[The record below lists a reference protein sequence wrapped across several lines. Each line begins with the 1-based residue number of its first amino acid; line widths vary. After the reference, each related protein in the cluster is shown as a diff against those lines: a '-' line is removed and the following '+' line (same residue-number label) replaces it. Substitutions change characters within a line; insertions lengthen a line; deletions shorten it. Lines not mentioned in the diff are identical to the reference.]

1 MRGKH
6 MTIKKGILI
15 PIVCILIGSILCFTQ
30 KPMPQDDHK
39 VKIGF
44 LVDSLVIERWQKDRD
59 IFISKAKSL
68 GAEVILKNANEDA
81 DVQNEQVKELV
92 AQGVDIIVVIPYDR
106 TAIGPALKLAKRNNI
121 KIISYDRLVE
131 KGNVDLYISFDNVL
145 VGQMM
150 GRQLLE
156 KVPSGNYVI
165 INGSPKDHNSFM
177 FNEGYM
183 SVLKPAI
190 ESGQIH
196 VVEEVWAEDWREIY
210 AYDTVNDLVD
220 AGIEIDGIIGANDD
234 LAEGAIRALLERQLA
249 GSVYVTGHDANLS
262 ACQRIVEGT
271 QYVTVYKPIK
281 NLAQRAAEIAV
292 EMVTTKGDEIYSEDT
307 IYDGE
312 REVPYIKL
320 EPKLVTKDNMVN
332 VVIKDGFHMLED
344 VYRNIPKEEWPEE

>member
-1 MRGKH
+1 

-15 PIVCILIGSILCFTQ
+15 LLVCTFIGGILCFTQ
-30 KPMPQDDHK
+30 KPILQDDDQ

-81 DVQNEQVKELV
+81 EIQIEQVKELIE
-92 AQGVDIIVVIPYDR
+92 QGVDAIVIIPYDR
-106 TAIGPALKLAKRNNI
+106 TSIGPALKLARRNNI
-121 KIISYDRLVE
+121 KVISYDRLVE
-131 KGNVDLYISFDNVL
+131 KGSVDLYISFDNVL

-150 GRQLLE
+150 GRQIFE

-165 INGSPKDHNSFM
+165 INGSPKDHNAFM

-183 SVLKPAI
+183 SVLKPAMD
-190 ESGQIH
+190 SNQIH
-196 VVEEVWAEDWREIY
+196 VVKEVWAEDWREIY
-210 AYDTVNDLVD
+210 AYDAVSALLDSGV
-220 AGIEIDGIIGANDD
+220 EINGIIGANDD

-249 GSVYVTGHDANLS
+249 GMVYVAGHDANLS

-292 EMVTTKGDEIYSEDT
+292 EMVTANGEKIYSEDT

-312 REVPYIKL
+312 RAVPYIKL
-320 EPKLVTKDNMVN
+320 MPKLVTKDNLVN
-332 VVIKDGFHMLED
+332 VVIKDGFHLLED
-344 VYRNIPKEEWPEE
+344 VYRNIPKSEWPSE